1 MGSVSPRLGQAL
13 EYLRR
18 RAAADPGAFADLAS
32 LAALALQASTQ
43 SRDAGDLRTALAL
56 GQESVRAAR
65 LALARAPDGGHEA
78 LYNRA
83 LLHLADC
90 LVAAESPLEASDI
103 VDEAVESARSRA
115 AGSPDDPESWR
126 VLAGALD
133 MRAGLIAAQGDL
145 AGAMEHADEAVAA
158 YRALTRATGHGPEE
172 TMLLAKGL
180 HNRAVT
186 SGAAGDLAAAQRDVA
201 EAIDLYRAAIS
212 AGARHGEAL
221 LSRAL
226 QARAAIGEA
235 VGASAGDDAGEQ
247 AAHAYVQAVLHDP
260 RVAAV
265 DFGTSSSS
273 VRLTGFG
280 SQEPDDMQPGLPEDS
295 PKEGTK
301 AVAEQSNT
309 YVDLATAI
317 ESVRDEL
324 RAAAHHAAGSDLQ
337 FEVGTVELEFG
348 VELRTDAARG
358 GGVRVMVLAGGPE
371 KASSAAQHRIRLELT
386 PRSRSGDLIVGGAP
400 FEV

>member
-1 MGSVSPRLGQAL
+1 MGKVSPRLGQAL

-18 RAAADPGAFADLAS
+18 RVDADPGAFEDLAS

-43 SRDAGDLRTALAL
+43 YRDAGELRTALAL

-65 LALARAPDGGHEA
+65 LASARDPDGGHEV

-90 LVAAESPLEASDI
+90 LVAADSPLEALDI

-115 AGSPDDPESWR
+115 AESPDDPASWR
-126 VLAGALD
+126 VLAGASD
-133 MRAGLIAAQGDL
+133 MRAGLVAAQGDL
-145 AGAMEHADEAVAA
+145 VTAMEHADEAVAA
-158 YRALTRATGHGPEE
+158 YRALARVAGGPEE

-186 SGAAGDLAAAQRDVA
+186 SGASGDLAAAQRDVA

-226 QARAAIGEA
+226 QARTAIGEA
-235 VGASAGDDAGEQ
+235 SGAAAGEDAGEQ

-265 DFGTSSSS
+265 DFGTASSS

-280 SQEPDDMQPGLPEDS
+280 SQEPDDMQPGLPEGS
-295 PKEGTK
+295 PTEGTS
-301 AVAEQSNT
+301 AVAERSNT

-348 VELRTDAARG
+348 VELRTDSARG

-371 KASSAAQHRIRLELT
+371 RASSGAQHRIRLELT
-386 PRSRSGDLIVGGAP
+386 PRSRSGDLLVGGGAI
-400 FEV
+400 EV